1 MAKNEPLPPHGTPRA
16 NLLDTTQLA
25 KLLDITPTWVR
36 KLTNDGVLN
45 RARDADGKELMGRYN
60 LLSVRDYCRYLR
72 SVAKLDDAS
81 QSRYSALR
89 NEKLAAESERAHLEL
104 REYKGEL
111 HNARDIEFIMNN
123 MLTYFK
129 QRVMSIPSRVARV
142 CVGKT
147 FREIY
152 DLISTEIE
160 LALRELSGY
169 DRSKFAA
176 QRTAFLRAQGIDLD
190 SLNGE
195 SEDERGTTT
204 DNEEAERTR
213 E

>member
-1 MAKNEPLPPHGTPRA
+1 VHVAMWRDIDFWCKCGRIMGQP
-16 NLLDTTQLA
+16 NLIGTTQLA
-25 KLLDITPTWVR
+25 KLIDVTPAWVR

-45 RARDADGKELMGRYN
+45 RARDADGKELQGRYN
-60 LLSVRDYCRYLR
+60 LLAIRDYCRYLR

-89 NEKLAAESERAHLEL
+89 NEKLAAESERTRLEL

-111 HNARDIEFIMNN
+111 HNARDVEFIMNN

-129 QRVMSIPSRVARV
+129 GRVLAIPARVARL
-142 CVGKT
+142 CVGKK

-152 DLISTEIE
+152 DLIMCEIE

-169 DRSKFAA
+169 DRAHFAA
-176 QRTAFLRAQGIDLD
+176 QRASFLASHGVDLD
-190 SLNGE
+190 SLNG
-195 SEDERGTTT
+195 DEQP
-204 DNEEAERTR
+204 NAAKAER

>member
-1 MAKNEPLPPHGTPRA
+1 MAKPDEPPPPAQPRG
-16 NLLDTTQLA
+16 NLIDTTQLA

-36 KLTNDGVLN
+36 KLTSDGVLT

-60 LLSVRDYCRYLR
+60 LLAVRDYCRYLR

-81 QSRYSALR
+81 EARYSALR
-89 NEKLAAESERAHLEL
+89 NERMAAEGELSRLKL

-129 QRVMSIPSRVARV
+129 QRMMSIPSRVARL
-142 CVGKT
+142 CVGKK
-147 FREIY
+147 FRQIY
-152 DLISTEIE
+152 DLIMVEIE

-169 DRSKFAA
+169 DRSQFSE
-176 QRTAFLRAQGIDLD
+176 QRATYLKAQGIDVEN
-190 SLNGE
+190 LNGE
-195 SEDERGTTT
+195 GTDQSGSIDT
-204 DNEEAERTR
+204 ERT
-213 E
+213 